1 MIDHNNIFKK
11 KTSISIFRSLVDPSG
26 IEKMYY
32 DTSGIAKSNRYSMKI
47 YLWNI
52 WWMNEWKRLFT
63 FNNKKSG
70 AITVAPT
77 LKIYL
82 KQSGK

>member
-1 MIDHNNIFKK
+1 MLTSFMIDHNNIFKK

-47 YLWNI
+47 YL
-52 WWMNEWKRLFT
+52 
-63 FNNKKSG
+63 
-70 AITVAPT
+70 
-77 LKIYL
+77 
-82 KQSGK
+82 